1 MQTIS
6 IGVMLPSSTIRPM
19 GKEYDRAFR
28 ESIEA
33 TLKNTDFEI
42 EIFTEMIGQG
52 SVQKIEEALD
62 KFFGFHDVDCVT
74 GIASQ
79 AGVQNLTEKFDKKQ
93 KPLLYS
99 NLGEHFPLLD
109 AESEYVFQNS
119 IHLWQQAWNLGYY
132 AGSELGN
139 RGSVIAAVYDSGY
152 AFLPAFQFGL
162 LFANPNAFL
171 DIKLLPMP
179 TNGGLSDV
187 KSAFDTVDWDG
198 SDFVFPLFCG
208 EEATIFLEEFK
219 DRGLN
224 EKTNLLGL
232 PFLLE
237 PGKKDLS
244 EISIYTSS
252 GAYDEQTPDAD
263 HKGVFAMLGNRAGRA
278 IGNAII
284 KDNGSLKAETLD
296 RALKNEEENSVFQLR
311 ESPRFLGPIHVL
323 RSTFDSENNLTTEKL
338 IELKQNISEDSQLDQ
353 LRRGVNSSWINPY
366 LGI

>member
-6 IGVMLPSSTIRPM
+6 IGMMTPTSTIRPM
-19 GKEYDRAFR
+19 GKDYDRAFR
-28 ESIEA
+28 KSIES
-33 TLKNTDFEI
+33 TLKNTDFEV

-74 GIASQ
+74 GIMSQ
-79 AGVQNLTEKFDKKQ
+79 AGIQNLTEKFDKKE
-93 KPLLYS
+93 KPLVCS

-109 AESEYVFQNS
+109 SESKCVFQNS

-132 AGSELGN
+132 AGSELGS

-162 LFANPNAFL
+162 LFANPSAFL
-171 DIKLLPMP
+171 DIKLLEMP
-179 TNGGLSDV
+179 VGGGLSDV
-187 KSAFDTVDWDG
+187 KSIFDTVDWDG

-208 EEATIFLEEFK
+208 EEATIFLKEFK

-224 EKTNLLGL
+224 EKTQLLGL

-237 PGKKDLS
+237 RGTEDLS
-244 EISIYTSS
+244 GISVYTSS
-252 GAYDEQTPDAD
+252 ESYNEQTPDPYCKD
-263 HKGVFAMLGNRAGRA
+263 VFAMLGNRAGKA
-278 IGNAII
+278 IGKAII
-284 KDNGSLKAETLD
+284 KDNGSPKIETLNQVL
-296 RALKNEEENSVFQLR
+296 RSEGNSLYQLC
-311 ESPRFLGPIHVL
+311 ESPRFLGPIHIL
-323 RSTFDSENNLTTEKL
+323 KNTFGSGDSFSTER
-338 IELKQNISEDSQLDQ
+338 LKEQEYNISEDNQLNE